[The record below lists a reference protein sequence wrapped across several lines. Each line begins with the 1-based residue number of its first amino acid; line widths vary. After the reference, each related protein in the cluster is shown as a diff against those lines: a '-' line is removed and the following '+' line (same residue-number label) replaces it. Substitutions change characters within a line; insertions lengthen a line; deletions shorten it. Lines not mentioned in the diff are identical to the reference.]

1 MRLRSSLVSIGLGAA
16 LALGVMAAPAQATPT
31 GCSSWK
37 TSPTFAYGVCNDVS
51 QGGWWRLGIRCSDGD
66 YDWSDEKR
74 TTQRTSLR
82 CNNSGAVIT
91 HHWIDT
97 Y

>member
-1 MRLRSSLVSIGLGAA
+1 MRFRSSLVSVGLGTA
-16 LALGVMAAPAQATPT
+16 LALGVMTAPAQATPT

-37 TSPTFAYGVCNDVS
+37 TGPNFAYGVCNDVS
-51 QGGWWRLGIRCSDGD
+51 RGGWWRLGIRCSDGD
-66 YDWSDEKR
+66 YRWSDEKR

-82 CNNSGAVIT
+82 CLASGTVIT

-97 Y
+97 F